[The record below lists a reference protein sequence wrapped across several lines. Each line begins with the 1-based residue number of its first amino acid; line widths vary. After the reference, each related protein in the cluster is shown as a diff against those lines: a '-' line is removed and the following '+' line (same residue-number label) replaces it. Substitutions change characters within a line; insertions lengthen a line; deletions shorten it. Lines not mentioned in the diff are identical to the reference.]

1 MQIMGKCIREREQEG
16 SKIIIVDGAGVM
28 ADAAASDA
36 FVEML
41 VELREYGHEIFAGGR
56 SLQMRRIFGCKDR
69 KTQVRLPRARSR
81 TSPPCDV
88 ARAS

>member
-1 MQIMGKCIREREQEG
+1 MQIMSKCIREREQEG

-28 ADAAASDA
+28 ADDAAGDA
-36 FVEML
+36 FVKML
-41 VELREYGHEIFAGGR
+41 VELQKYGHEIFAGGR
-56 SLQMRRIFGCKDR
+56 SLQMRRIWSNHPQ
-69 KTQVRLPRARSR
+69 TQVRLPRARSG